1 MINFVKKYSNLLLI
15 VFSFFMIFVLIH
27 QIIDTSILES
37 SVYNSYELQAKAWL
51 KGQVFLDHNYE
62 YLEIAIYNGHYFVS
76 FPPFPSVFLLPFVII
91 FGDSIPTNL
100 ISFIIFCF
108 CFIIMYKI
116 MKKKNFSEMYAIMMS
131 LAFTVGT
138 NLISLSMNSG
148 VWFIAQSL
156 NYLLCLLAIYAFL
169 NNKKYLVYL
178 CLAFAVGCRPFS
190 IIYMLMFFIYYL
202 VNDKEEKFLIKLKKN
217 IIPLIPSII
226 IGMIYMW
233 YNYIRFDN
241 VLEFGHNYLP
251 EFLESPYGQFN
262 FHYLLPNLKDFLFNG
277 ITVDKKLHLRFMMPF
292 SLFIANPIFI
302 IYICKTIKNFYKTK
316 KVNFLRLLIMIFTF
330 FNIMLIC
337 LHKTLGGWQFG
348 ARYSI
353 DILPFIFLSLIS
365 FNDLKKNKEIG
376 FNKIE
381 ILIIVFGI
389 ILNVFGVILYF
400 TNKT

>member
-1 MINFVKKYSNLLLI
+1 MIKFIKKYSNLLI
-15 VFSFFMIFVLIH
+15 IIFSFFMIFVLIH
-27 QIIDTSILES
+27 QIIDTSIVGS

-62 YLEIAIYNGHYFVS
+62 NLELAIYNGHYFVS
-76 FPPFPSVFLLPFVII
+76 FPPLPSVFLLPFVII

-156 NYLLCLLAIYAFL
+156 NYLLCLLAINAFL
-169 NNKKYLVYL
+169 EKKKSLVFL
-178 CLAFAVGCRPFS
+178 FLSFAVGCRPFS
-190 IIYMLMFFIYYL
+190 IIYMLMFFIYYV

-292 SLFIANPIFI
+292 SFLIANPILI
-302 IYICKTIKNFYKTK
+302 IYIYNFIKNYVKTR
-316 KVNFLRLLIMIFTF
+316 KVNLLKLLILISVSI
-330 FNIMLIC
+330 NIVFIC
-337 LHKTLGGWQFG
+337 MHRTLGAWQFG
-348 ARYSI
+348 ARYSL
-353 DILPFIFLSLIS
+353 DILPFVFLGMIYNNNVEKYKL
-365 FNDLKKNKEIG
+365 
-376 FNKIE
+376 NKIE
-381 ILIIVFGI
+381 ITIIVLGI
-389 ILNVFGVILYF
+389 IMNIFGAILMY
-400 TNKT
+400 THNY

>member
-1 MINFVKKYSNLLLI
+1 MIKFIKKYSNLLMI
-15 VFSFFMIFVLIH
+15 IFSFFMIFVLIH
-27 QIIDTSILES
+27 QIIDTSIVGS

-51 KGQVFLDHNYE
+51 KGQVFLDRNYE
-62 YLEIAIYNGHYFVS
+62 YLELAIYNGHYFVS

-100 ISFIIFCF
+100 ISFIIFSS
-108 CFIIMYKI
+108 CFIVMYNI
-116 MKKKNFSEMYAIMMS
+116 MKKKKFNEMYAIMMS

-190 IIYMLMFFIYYL
+190 IVYMLMFFIYYV
-202 VNDKEEKFLIKLKKN
+202 VNDKEEKILIKLKNN
-217 IIPLIPSII
+217 IIHLIPSII
-226 IGMIYMW
+226 IGIIYML

-262 FHYLLPNLKDFLFNG
+262 LHYLLPNLKSFLFNG
-277 ITVDKKLHLRFMMPF
+277 ITVDKNLHFSFMMPF

-316 KVNFLRLLIMIFTF
+316 QVNFLRLLIMIFTF
-330 FNIMLIC
+330 LNIILIC

-365 FNDLKKNKEIG
+365 FDNLKKTKEIG